1 MMNISPTEFISTSL
15 SLPILSLNIISSL
28 EIFPF
33 SKLIFISNF
42 YLRDVTRISSSQSEN
57 SVPL

>member
-1 MMNISPTEFISTSL
+1 MMNISPAEFISISL

-33 SKLIFISNF
+33 SKLIFISNL

-57 SVPL
+57 SLPL